1 MSNTLPP
8 EQLDSRPKSNNDI
21 LSPMQTSMI
30 STNKNKIKKTLIFI
44 LIRYIV
50 FHIMEIAQV
59 EQDRLLW
66 RKKDLNELMAFWDL
80 YRSIYLS

>member
-8 EQLDSRPKSNNDI
+8 EQLDSRPKSNNDT

-50 FHIMEIAQV
+50 FHIMEITQV
-59 EQDRLLW
+59 E
-66 RKKDLNELMAFWDL
+66 
-80 YRSIYLS
+80 